1 MTSLRLFESSERWLY
16 CLLFSAGTVLRPL
29 HQAQRCQVPSAVRAG
44 ALPPSGGVP
53 RAAGERQSATRR
65 LRLQTDVPS
74 LPAEVNITISTS
86 IKPVA
91 VSSVSLPWDVFTQY
105 KSSCNLSIVFLNN
118 QWVVWSMKCQ
128 KMGGNLYWWCPQ
140 MFISSCHR
148 EGKTPEAGSSKL
160 FVLYFLFNN
169 QNSI

>member
-74 LPAEVNITISTS
+74 LPAEVNITMSTS
-86 IKPVA
+86 RKPVA

-118 QWVVWSMKCQ
+118 QWVEKGRHQ
-128 KMGGNLYWWCPQ
+128 KLDPVN
-140 MFISSCHR
+140 F
-148 EGKTPEAGSSKL
+148 
-160 FVLYFLFNN
+160 LYFIFY
-169 QNSI
+169 SIIKIVYNIKWLL